1 MANRQGNLF
10 CFFIK
15 PKLSIHLGNIDEN
28 VETRWG
34 PLTEPRTRDTDD
46 EAILPSCFYPR
57 RRFVNAVVENKGR
70 AVATNCEV
78 KLRLLKKTVGCQAL
92 NNEDKVLM
100 WNDTQTNKTD
110 ISAKYGKKSFT
121 LAFSQEEFTHDQI
134 DSIGTV
140 YCGIKNQDTAV
151 YSWVGTQRALVT
163 PENYDQDSLCQG
175 EFRVHVDVI
184 TETGQKVSS
193 HFGIKVGDNWK
204 SLTAE
209 MGICDCTSVGL
220 NAHFQ

>member
-1 MANRQGNLF
+1 LANRQGNLF
-10 CFFIK
+10 WFFIK

-34 PLTEPRTRDTDD
+34 PLTEPRTRYTDN
-46 EAILPSCFYPR
+46 EAILLSSFYPR
-57 RRFVNAVVENKGR
+57 RRFVNVVVENNGR
-70 AVATNCEV
+70 TVATNCEV
-78 KLRLLKKTVGCQAL
+78 TLRLLEKTVGCQAL

-100 WNDTQTNKTD
+100 WNDTRTNKTD

-134 DSIGTV
+134 DSIGTI
-140 YCGIKNQDTAV
+140 YCGMKNQDTAV

-163 PENYDQDSLCQG
+163 PENYNQDSLCQG
-175 EFRVHVDVI
+175 EFRVHADVI
-184 TETGQKVSS
+184 AETGQKVSS
-193 HFGIKVGDNWK
+193 HFSIKVGDNWK

-220 NAHFQ
+220 NRLQ